1 MDNPIKMQARCHHGH
16 CRPPVATATHCVKCA
31 ARTLLHLLSLM
42 AMALGGVTVSARDC
56 VDVLA
61 QAARRSAVD
70 AWLHGERLPG
80 VAITTNLYRLSAA
93 RGGRIVS
100 ISARAGVAVASGT
113 PLLQL
118 HSDELER
125 ALHAT
130 SSEQHVMLA
139 EVSAQHADVERLERE
154 RARRQAHPQLFA
166 REERE
171 AHDAL
176 LKSARAR
183 LDSAQARSLEVTGR
197 AQVLQNE
204 QHALRLLAPHSG
216 LVGTVFVRAG
226 EVVPDG
232 APLIEFS
239 TPIDTIFRFAVPARH
254 VAALHV
260 DDLVCVAPTDASAA
274 PVSARVL
281 SVSAEVTRNAQVF
294 TAEAVPIET
303 MPGSWQGL
311 AIDVLPSAAT
321 AAVLR

>member
-1 MDNPIKMQARCHHGH
+1 MDIRIKIQVRCHCGH
-16 CRPPVATATHCVKCA
+16 RRPPLATAPQLLKCA
-31 ARTLLHLLSLM
+31 ARTPLYLMSLM
-42 AMALGGVTVSARDC
+42 AMALGGATVSARDC
-56 VDVLA
+56 VDVIA
-61 QAARRSAVD
+61 HAARRSAVD

-80 VAITTNLYRLSAA
+80 VAITTNSYRLSAT

-100 ISARAGVAVASGT
+100 ISARAGVAVAGGA

-125 ALHAT
+125 ALHAIN
-130 SSEQHVMLA
+130 SEQHVMLA

-183 LDSAQARSLEVTGR
+183 LDSAQARALEVTGR
-197 AQVLQNE
+197 ARVLHNE

-239 TPIDTIFRFAVPARH
+239 TPIDTIFRFAVPAAH
-254 VAALHV
+254 VAAIHV
-260 DDLVCVAPTDASAA
+260 DDLVCVLSADTSAA

-281 SVSAEVTRNAQVF
+281 SVSAEVTRTAQVF
-294 TAEAVPIET
+294 TAEAVPTET
-303 MPGSWQGL
+303 MSGFWHGL
-311 AIDVLPSAAT
+311 AIDVLPST
-321 AAVLR
+321 AAARMLR